1 MSMQPRDFLFLDK
14 MITPTI
20 ITVIYWILSVAVI
33 LVGFLSMFQGGLA
46 VLTGLLTVLI
56 GPVIVRMY
64 CEIVIVF
71 FKINDNIKALG
82 GKNEQ

>member
-20 ITVIYWILSVAVI
+20 ITVIYWVLSVLVI
-33 LVGFLSMFQGGLA
+33 LFGFITMFRGGFA
-46 VLTGLLTVLI
+46 VLTGLLTVII

-71 FKINDNIKALG
+71 FKINENIKKLG
-82 GKNEQ
+82 NSDSQ